1 MNDQT
6 FYLNTLILRS
16 THPDYRENKNSK
28 IYIIK
33 KIGEGSYGIVFL
45 IKNNSVIKIFKNST
59 LENTILNESN
69 YLIPTKY
76 ENRELIFFLNYIKE
90 KISENKYIINIFAI
104 GLLKDVIINNNIKL
118 NINSYF
124 IILPQYIPF
133 YSIYNIYNTSLIDKR
148 NGLNFTLNV
157 MKKMT
162 EISYFMEKKFNLINL
177 DAKLSNFMFK
187 DNKTNNIIY
196 DKKHILSLKDDEIT
210 KMLNNLKM
218 IDFSII
224 KTKNNKKYNLSN
236 KYYIWPQSNN
246 ILIEYF
252 PSYITCINGLEL
264 LFGYD
269 NIIDLPNSDKINYYL
284 SVIKNKNIKIYN
296 IFLSGLILKI
306 NTEDFMKLINIIRL

>member
-284 SVIKNKNIKIYN
+284 STIKNKNIKIYN

>member
-6 FYLNTLILRS
+6 FYLNTLILKS

-59 LENTILNESN
+59 LENTILNESK

-90 KISENKYIINIFAI
+90 KILDNKYIINIFAI

-118 NINSYF
+118 NLNSYF

-133 YSIYNIYNTSLIDKR
+133 YNVCNIYNTSLIDKR
-148 NGLNFTLNV
+148 NGLNFTLHV

-162 EISYFMEKKFNLINL
+162 EISYFMEKQFNLINL
-177 DAKLSNFMFK
+177 DAKLNNFMFK
-187 DNKTNNIIY
+187 DNKIKNIIH
-196 DKKHILSLKDDEIT
+196 DIKNISSLKDGEII
-210 KMLNNLKM
+210 KILNNLKM

-224 KTKNNKKYNLSN
+224 KTNNNKKYNIVN
-236 KYYIWPQSNN
+236 KYYIWPQINN
-246 ILIEYF
+246 MLIDYI

-264 LFGYD
+264 LFGHD
-269 NIIDLPNSDKINYYL
+269 NVIDLPNSDKINYYL
-284 SVIKNKNIKIYN
+284 SIIKNKNIKIYD

-306 NTEDFMKLINIIRL
+306 NTEDFMKLINTIL